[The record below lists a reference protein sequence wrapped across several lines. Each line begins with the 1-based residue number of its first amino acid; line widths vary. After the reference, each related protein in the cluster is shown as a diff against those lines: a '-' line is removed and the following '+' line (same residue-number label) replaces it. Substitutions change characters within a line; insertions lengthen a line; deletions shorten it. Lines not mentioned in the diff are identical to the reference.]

1 MMRCTI
7 GLLLTLAL
15 SLLVAPLA
23 AEAQPAKKVHR
34 IGRLTAGSPLSDH
47 TNIEAF
53 QLGEAGE
60 TTN

>member
-1 MMRCTI
+1 MTRRAI
-7 GLLLTLAL
+7 GLLITLAFL
-15 SLLVAPLA
+15 FAPLA
-23 AEAQPAKKVHR
+23 AEAQQAKKVHR

-47 TNIEAF
+47 ANIEAF